1 MSDSKLYTIEL
12 GGDLGDIAAMHRLVR
27 CRDCRW
33 ACVPDDDGGYD
44 VYLLACTWWMD
55 VSRSSGDLF
64 VEEDDFCSHG
74 EKREA
79 ER

>member
-1 MSDSKLYTIEL
+1 MAEYILDTADGIYNARMTGE
-12 GGDLGDIAAMHRLVR
+12 LVR
-27 CRDCRW
+27 CKDCRW
-33 ACVPDDDGGYD
+33 ACEPDDDGGYD
-44 VYLLACTWWMD
+44 VRFLACAWWMSY
-55 VSRSSGDLF
+55 SRSGGDLF